1 MSLVASHCVAFVC
14 LAFNYYYIFS
24 IFKFAVIMI
33 RVVKKL
39 EYYEIMPPG
48 LNAHI
53 DNHASQM
60 LAKVLK
66 EI

>member
-1 MSLVASHCVAFVC
+1 MCIRDS
-14 LAFNYYYIFS
+14 YYIFS

-48 LNAHI
+48 LYAHI